1 MELMTTSP
9 QSAPLTLLTVPDD
22 KNLLAVVDSAGA
34 CCGGDSCCIG

>member
-1 MELMTTSP
+1 MEPMTTSP

-22 KNLLAVVDSAGA
+22 KNLLDVVDSAGS